1 MKRKKI
7 LNWFLWFLCFNEI
20 AIYCSCWASDN
31 SESSTHINKFQ
42 SALQQQNI
50 VTILGSIEERLRN
63 LDNVYSMQLSQNLET
78 KLDQYNKKLESLDTK
93 IIRLEALMMLNL
105 GKISENI
112 STKNFKDDLTK
123 TDVFRKLDSIY
134 EGINHRLNY
143 IERKIDTSSVKLQET
158 VETTGIRLEKMEREA
173 MKRDSN
179 FENELSITISGIKNL
194 TRNYNNLEKKIAN
207 VTEDNMNVCKHTYTL
222 LTKYN
227 IENRKS
233 MNKLHDNIIGN
244 LQYVDN
250 KTSQHVKISEDTNT
264 LLKQIRVDL
273 KEDFNN
279 YANKVAD
286 MNYDTEDG
294 IKGITSVANATKIE
308 LQNGLRSLMIQV
320 GKITPKSNEFNT
332 GADYQELEKKLSAN
346 FEKILTNQD
355 VFLESCHRLQMDE
368 SQIESEISVMLN
380 KLIDMLEKKLATE
393 TKDIKNFEKNLKNHD
408 SRINRNLLQANE
420 NIISLFEKSTANSQM
435 LLKDIRK
442 IGNDLNILSTLVQS
456 TVNDGAATVSAT
468 TTKIILDKLIFLEK
482 STKEIQYSVSNKK
495 AENVSNHQIYKEL
508 QKSFKSIITTIQKLE
523 NHTIGSCVHK
533 NNLHMFGNNS
543 QKNVEPLN
551 SFVPEH
557 PTDLQNN
564 ETVRELIASIFGENP
579 NRTNQKQKKNCN
591 QNIKNLIDIRA
602 HIEDCSE
609 NSQDSTKEKK
619 KKYDIDIRGDITD
632 NDKDATT
639 TEEGIIST
647 TEKSITATI
656 EETTQLNNIETTT

>member
-7 LNWFLWFLCFNEI
+7 LDWLLWFLCFNEI

-42 SALQQQNI
+42 SALQQQSI
-50 VTILGSIEERLRN
+50 VTILSSIEERLRN
-63 LDNVYSMQLSQNLET
+63 LDNVYSMQLSQNLEN
-78 KLDQYNKKLESLDTK
+78 KLDQYNRKLESLDSK
-93 IIRLEALMMLNL
+93 IVRLEALVMLNL

-123 TDVFRKLDSIY
+123 TDLFRKLDSIY

-143 IERKIDTSSVKLQET
+143 IERKIDTSSVKIQET
-158 VETTGIRLEKMEREA
+158 VETTGIRLEKMERDS
-173 MKRDSN
+173 MKRDTD

-194 TRNYNNLEKKIAN
+194 TTNYNNLEKKLAN
-207 VTEDNMNVCKHTYTL
+207 VTEDNLNVSKHTYTL
-222 LTKYN
+222 VMKYN
-227 IENRKS
+227 VENRKS

-244 LQYVDN
+244 LQYLDN
-250 KTSQHVKISEDTNT
+250 KTSQHIKISEDTNT

-294 IKGITSVANATKIE
+294 LKVITFVVNATKAE

-320 GKITPKSNEFNT
+320 GKIPPKSNEFNT
-332 GADYQELEKKLSAN
+332 GADYQELDKKLSTN

-380 KLIDMLEKKLATE
+380 KLIDMLEKKLSTE

-420 NIISLFEKSTANSQM
+420 NIISLFEKSTTNSQI
-435 LLKDIRK
+435 LIKDVRK
-442 IGNDLNILSTLVQS
+442 IGNDLNILSSLVQS
-456 TVNDGAATVSAT
+456 TVNDGSTSVSAA

-482 STKEIQYSVSNKK
+482 STKDIQYSVSNQRP
-495 AENVSNHQIYKEL
+495 ENVSNHQIYKEL
-508 QKSFKSIITTIQKLE
+508 QKSSKLIIATIEKLQNYTIESCAHEQKLQDMLKD
-523 NHTIGSCVHK
+523 I
-533 NNLHMFGNNS
+533 S
-543 QKNVEPLN
+543 QKNFRPLN
-551 SFVPEH
+551 SEPKH
-557 PTDLQNN
+557 PIDHQKN
-564 ETVRELIASIFGENP
+564 ETVRELVISVFGENP
-579 NRTNQKQKKNCN
+579 NKNNQKQKKKCK
-591 QNIKNLIDIRA
+591 QNIRNLIDIRA
-602 HIEDCSE
+602 DIEDCSE
-609 NSQDSTKEKK
+609 NSQDTTKK
-619 KKYDIDIRGDITD
+619 KKIKYGIDIRGDFID
-632 NDKDATT
+632 NDKDVTT
-639 TEEGIIST
+639 TEEEITST
-647 TEKSITATI
+647 TENSITAAV
-656 EETTQLNNIETTT
+656 EETTTE